1 MNGMLNPIVFYPIA
15 FFVIVFAILTVYM
28 KNIFHSLLSAICVFF
43 LAGVIFYILGSEYN
57 AIIQIAIYG
66 VAVPIIIG
74 IAVMFTNLKNDIN
87 SDNKVSPF
95 AYFLLLICGIF
106 IIALI
111 YLIMTSLLV
120 NPLGFN
126 INENIDNTSVKVINS
141 FAQGIFTRYVWA
153 FELLSLILT
162 IVVAGLTLFNKKEE
176 KCKK

>member
-1 MNGMLNPIVFYPIA
+1 MG
-15 FFVIVFAILTVYM
+15 ILAY
-28 KNIFHSLLSAICVFF
+28 LP
-43 LAGVIFYILGSEYN
+43 
-57 AIIQIAIYG
+57 Q
-66 VAVPIIIG
+66 
-74 IAVMFTNLKNDIN
+74 MFTNLKNDVN

>member
-74 IAVMFTNLKNDIN
+74 IAVMFTNLKNDVN

-95 AYFLLLICGIF
+95 AYFLFLICGIF